1 MTTRGPHPAATVPR
15 PQLPPARLL
24 LGAAAAAVGLFVALH
39 WIVLPGDDLSLA
51 QKNRRSESIA
61 ARDSATRLATPLKSA
76 AAHVEGAGH
85 ERKQTRALE
94 ARRQQ
99 AAKTA
104 PRTAGKPIG
113 PAPGTERLPPTEEG
127 ARRRTRPHPPTKALL
142 LRRRNHHRLRRP
154 RRRRSACP
162 SFPSFPPSP
171 RCPSRASRTCRSR
184 RYRASRPLRCP
195 RSRETGRRSH
205 RKFFA
210 FAAPHACR
218 HAHRGGEGGQTDRS
232 SVSKPR
238 HSVDPS

>member
-1 MTTRGPHPAATVPR
+1 MTTCGPHPAATVPR

-61 ARDSATRLATPLKSA
+61 ARDSATRLGTRRKSA

-104 PRTAGKPIG
+104 PGTAGKPIA
-113 PAPGTERLPPTEEG
+113 PAPGTKRPGAPAAGAPPANGGEG
-127 ARRRTRPHPPTKALL
+127 PTANEIPPADQSS
-142 LRRRNHHRLRRP
+142 P
-154 RRRRSACP
+154 PASP
-162 SFPSFPPSP
+162 QPPPPPPPPSP
-171 RCPSRASRTCRSR
+171 PIGL
-184 RYRASRPLRCP
+184 PQLP
-195 RSRETGRRSH
+195 QL
-205 RKFFA
+205 
-210 FAAPHACR
+210 P
-218 HAHRGGEGGQTDRS
+218 D
-232 SVSKPR
+232 VP
-238 HSVDPS
+238 